1 MEKSND
7 EIEEYKSITEN
18 AEKDL
23 DQCKETVDY
32 IVKRALAGR
41 ITIVNKKNK
50 SLSDVLLEEYIDQVI
65 DDMLEKSDKDD
76 DFRFLGI
83 NLRNKQFQQGTEE
96 FQVYYPKNS
105 PFCRRDK
112 VNGLFNINVNII
124 NSVAQFVEKIIES
137 KSDITSFYRGQGNW
151 EYDLEPGIYRK
162 DKKNILKQESIYIRE
177 IVSMYPQ
184 YFRDCKN
191 ALDYLSVLQHNG
203 FPTRLLDFTENPLV
217 ALYMACCS
225 EKDTHADVIELKV
238 ANENIKFYDSD
249 TVSVLSNIAWFDD
262 DFKYDKNE
270 TKQQFNKNID
280 RFIHQIRSEKPYFRA
295 EIEPKDLSRILF
307 VKSKHNFERISQQS
321 GLFALFGIEKSKL
334 KRPEIE
340 IMEGIEEIT
349 HYIIPTSLKR
359 KIVDELDYLGIN
371 QASLYCDLGNISQHY
386 IKKFSA
392 DKVNEK
398 SKYVAENPFD

>member
-1 MEKSND
+1 
-7 EIEEYKSITEN
+7 
-18 AEKDL
+18 
-23 DQCKETVDY
+23 
-32 IVKRALAGR
+32 
-41 ITIVNKKNK
+41 
-50 SLSDVLLEEYIDQVI
+50 
-65 DDMLEKSDKDD
+65 
-76 DFRFLGI
+76 
-83 NLRNKQFQQGTEE
+83 
-96 FQVYYPKNS
+96 
-105 PFCRRDK
+105 
-112 VNGLFNINVNII
+112 
-124 NSVAQFVEKIIES
+124 
-137 KSDITSFYRGQGNW
+137 
-151 EYDLEPGIYRK
+151 
-162 DKKNILKQESIYIRE
+162 
-177 IVSMYPQ
+177 
-184 YFRDCKN
+184 
-191 ALDYLSVLQHNG
+191 
-203 FPTRLLDFTENPLV
+203 
-217 ALYMACCS
+217 MACCS

-249 TVSVLSNIAWFDD
+249 TVSVLSNLAWFDD

-340 IMEGIEEIT
+340 TMEGIEEIT

-359 KIVDELDYLGIN
+359 KIIDELDYLGIN

-398 SKYVAENPFD
+398 PKYIAENPFD